1 MKARRINFLVH
12 FIMWSYALFFLLFIA
27 VDVFGP
33 DLFWGYFSELDFGF
47 PAIVGEAQALRACGF
62 SESARKFEYAANLV
76 WLMFFVLLP
85 FLFWTAY
92 LSRSFHNYIVI
103 RPKSVIMFFLFFV
116 FLGNFLIFSSNTFR
130 CVDGNLIQYGYKVGW
145 LFYYF
150 YTLGICTFCACS
162 SFIAVL
168 SCWLMAKALGYK
180 HEQQ

>member
-62 SESARKFEYAANLV
+62 SESARKFEYAANLA
-76 WLMFFVLLP
+76 WLMFFILLP
-85 FLFWTAY
+85 FLIWVTY
-92 LSRSFHNYIVI
+92 LSRSFHDYSVVGRKWALLLYIC
-103 RPKSVIMFFLFFV
+103 FV
-116 FLGNFLIFSSNTFR
+116 FFWHFVIFYNTFS
-130 CVDGNLIQYGYKVGW
+130 CVDGNLFRYGYQVGW
-145 LFYYF
+145 FFYYLYLIVF
-150 YTLGICTFCACS
+150 CTFFFLS
-162 SFIAVL
+162 SIAPAY
-168 SCWLMAKALGYK
+168 SCWLIAKAFGYS